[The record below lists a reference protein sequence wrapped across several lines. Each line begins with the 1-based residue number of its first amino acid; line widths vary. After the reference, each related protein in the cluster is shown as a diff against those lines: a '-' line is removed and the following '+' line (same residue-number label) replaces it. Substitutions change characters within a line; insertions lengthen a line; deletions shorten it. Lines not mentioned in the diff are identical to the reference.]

1 MLLRNLRIAVLSV
14 FWASAYAQDI
24 DEIDIEELLTLEVD
38 TAATL
43 TRTEIHKSPAAI
55 TRISSDMIKRS
66 GARSLEE
73 LLGIFVPNLGVEAP
87 LCGNKCWSKGHT
99 Y

>member
-43 TRTEIHKSPAAI
+43 I
-55 TRISSDMIKRS
+55 
-66 GARSLEE
+66 
-73 LLGIFVPNLGVEAP
+73 
-87 LCGNKCWSKGHT
+87 
-99 Y
+99 